1 MKTPADIETASLAD
15 CIAGFRSKDLSA
27 RDLAE
32 WAIANHEAQA
42 RPSMPTKHGR
52 PIIFAFRPMPRMQPL
67 RQASISGRCREFPSR
82 SGPVR
87 VSDYPIFAGCPR
99 ELPESWQVDGP
110 VVRAIRQQLGVISGK
125 THTVQFAFGGLGVN
139 PHWGPP
145 RNPWD
150 AEDHRSPGG
159 SSSGAGVSLHEGSAL
174 LAIGTDTAGS
184 VRMPATM
191 TGNARFRPTPGAGPP
206 TGLSRW

>member
-32 WAIANHEAQA
+32 WAIANHEARGEAFHAYKTWKVDHFRVQA
-42 RPSMPTKHGR
+42 DAADAA
-52 PIIFAFRPMPRMQPL
+52 FAAGVDLGPL
-67 RQASISGRCREFPSR
+67 QGIPVSIKDLVG
-82 SGPVR
+82 

-125 THTVQFAFGGLGVN
+125 THTVQFAFSA
-139 PHWGPP
+139 
-145 RNPWD
+145 RF
-150 AEDHRSPGG
+150 
-159 SSSGAGVSLHEGSAL
+159 SSGKGFSRGSLVWPLQAFAPFDIRLLKEDLAKNGPSRAVIWRAL
-174 LAIGTDTAGS
+174 
-184 VRMPATM
+184 
-191 TGNARFRPTPGAGPP
+191 
-206 TGLSRW
+206 